1 MALCL
6 CRIEYNENVCCQA
19 KIAEL
24 QKLLESMQSVEDEVQ
39 ALREKN
45 SALDQEMELAATAQ
59 RQSSGGVWRWFG
71 GSETREV

>member
-6 CRIEYNENVCCQA
+6 CRIEYNKIVCFQA

-24 QKLLESMQSVEDEVQ
+24 QKLLESMQSIEDEVQ

-45 SALDQEMELAATAQ
+45 SALDQEMELVATAQ
-59 RQSSGGVWRWFG
+59 KQTPGGVWRWFG
-71 GSETREV
+71 GRET

>member
-1 MALCL
+1 MALCS
-6 CRIEYNENVCCQA
+6 CSIEYNINVRFQA

-71 GSETREV
+71 GNEK